1 MDSRAECVAGSVLI
15 RLSRAA
21 EAAPAALMTTV
32 GAALAARSENG
43 APGRSRTG
51 DLPLRRGKLYP
62 LSYRGVV
69 LSISAQRYAGARFA
83 SSVQAKLL
91 TV

>member
-1 MDSRAECVAGSVLI
+1 
-15 RLSRAA
+15 
-21 EAAPAALMTTV
+21 
-32 GAALAARSENG
+32 
-43 APGRSRTG
+43 
-51 DLPLRRGKLYP
+51 
-62 LSYRGVV
+62 VV